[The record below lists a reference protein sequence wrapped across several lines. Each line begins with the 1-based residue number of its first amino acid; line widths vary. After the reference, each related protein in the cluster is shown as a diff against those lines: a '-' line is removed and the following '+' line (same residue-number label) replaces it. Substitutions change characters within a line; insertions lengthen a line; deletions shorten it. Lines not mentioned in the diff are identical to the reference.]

1 MEWSYL
7 FVNDARSLYLFIP
20 SNGKF
25 RKIKDFLFQFQSK
38 EQNIFI
44 LLPSGP
50 HKLRLEKRLI
60 HHRKL

>member
-1 MEWSYL
+1 M
-7 FVNDARSLYLFIP
+7 FIP